1 MYFQGGMAVLR
12 TSSFIFIIAT
22 IILSL
27 NNLSPENKGIDQ
39 SNVTRVDQEVFSVDN
54 PSVHMGNIIGVL
66 SEDIQKK
73 KAEELDIVEEV
84 DVIVVEAPN
93 KVDTPALNNIP
104 ADSLNKFVLDT
115 IKTYKIGSYP
125 YLLNNDYENYNGVTE
140 NLYYQGELLLKAEP
154 NGSKASNCTGITF
167 EVFYKAMQQRNKALG
182 LSPEDI
188 NGMTKDELFDMALI
202 WFAAMGPK
210 SQSNIAVAV
219 EKYDLG
225 NRITNLEELRAGDF
239 IDFSRENNTGHAV
252 VFLEWIR
259 EGDRIIGFKFW
270 SSQGSTHGINYK
282 EEYFNI
288 KNSNGQKYGNV
299 IIENLHMAR
308 IIPN

>member
-73 KAEELDIVEEV
+73 KAEGLDIVEEV

>member
-27 NNLSPENKGIDQ
+27 NNLSPTNKGIDQ

-104 ADSLNKFVLDT
+104 ADSLNNFVLDT

>member
-1 MYFQGGMAVLR
+1 MLR

-93 KVDTPALNNIP
+93 KVDTPAFNNIP

>member
-93 KVDTPALNNIP
+93 KVDTPAFNNIP